1 MGLGEQGNFI
11 ASDVISFLKYTK
23 QFIHL
28 ENQDSVLL
36 KGNEIKI
43 FDDSLQ
49 EVHRDVYDMVWE
61 ELVVDQDET
70 VGEVENNREH
80 HCWLPIL

>member
-61 ELVVDQDET
+61 EPVVEET
-70 VGEVENNREH
+70 DNREH
-80 HCWLPIL
+80 HCILPVL